1 MRRNI
6 FIIVNTFIFSVLIW
20 AYVNLNL
27 TYSYELSVPLSVKS
41 AKSQGVSNEIPEKVD
56 LVLKGKG
63 WSLIKIILSKNLVYY
78 LDLTA
83 FKKDTKVDL
92 MQNTTEALNLPGDVF
107 VQSISPSLIDV
118 SFDNIITKMV
128 KVKNNT
134 SVITK
139 EGFTVIGSVRLSP
152 DSVKISGASSLLSK
166 VKFVQTENIVFK
178 DVSSNISREV
188 KLIDTIGQQVK
199 IEPTVINVS
208 YLVELSA
215 EKTFEDVDVN
225 VYGVPIDKDVLIIP
239 PKITISLRGGVEE
252 LSKLTTKDLKIG
264 INYKQIEADEQGEV
278 EPTIELSDIFSL
290 IKVQPQRFQYII
302 KNKSPEN

>member
-1 MRRNI
+1 MKRNI
-6 FIIVNTFIFSVLIW
+6 FIIANTFIFSVLIW

-27 TYSYELSVPLSVKS
+27 TFSYELSVPLSVKS
-41 AKSQGVSNEIPEKVD
+41 AKSQGVSNEIPEKID

-92 MQNTTEALNLPGDVF
+92 MQNTVEALNLPGDVF
-107 VQSISPSLIDV
+107 VQSISPPLIDV

-139 EGFTVIGSVRLSP
+139 EGFTVIGSVRMSP

-166 VKFVQTENIVFK
+166 V
-178 DVSSNISREV
+178 
-188 KLIDTIGQQVK
+188 
-199 IEPTVINVS
+199 
-208 YLVELSA
+208 
-215 EKTFEDVDVN
+215 
-225 VYGVPIDKDVLIIP
+225 
-239 PKITISLRGGVEE
+239 
-252 LSKLTTKDLKIG
+252 
-264 INYKQIEADEQGEV
+264 
-278 EPTIELSDIFSL
+278 
-290 IKVQPQRFQYII
+290 
-302 KNKSPEN
+302 